1 MESKQSVLTEGRIQN
16 VGIKRNDSNSLSRKK
31 DQSTFDSERPC
42 YGPDDHSTEILC
54 TKTILMSYNHTTL
67 PQYIYIY
74 IYIFLGAHTNFSI
87 QNFKLSIEIE
97 DSFKHYNHN
106 ILMSYDQTNKVHEL
120 R

>member
-1 MESKQSVLTEGRIQN
+1 M
-16 VGIKRNDSNSLSRKK
+16 GIKRNDNNSLSRKK
-31 DQSTFDSERPC
+31 DQSTFVSERPC
-42 YGPDDHSTEILC
+42 YGPDNHSTEILC

-67 PQYIYIY
+67 PQNIY

-97 DSFKHYNHN
+97 DSLKLYNQT